1 MADVVV
7 FDLELQNNEAHPVNG
22 PKNNS
27 DSDDEL
33 LEIEEV
39 RYNSKRYVVCHN
51 SVGAFAVLIDKH
63 PRLFTKSIVLYIV
76 LRIGV

>member
-1 MADVVV
+1 MAEVVV

-39 RYNSKRYVVCHN
+39 RHNNYSRYVVCDDF
-51 SVGAFAVLIDKH
+51 VRARAVLIDKH
-63 PRLFTKSIVLYIV
+63 PSVYQV
-76 LRIGV
+76 DSYVNCV

>member
-1 MADVVV
+1 MTEAVV

-39 RYNSKRYVVCHN
+39 RDIIMIIGVLCHDFL
-51 SVGAFAVLIDKH
+51 GIRAPLIDQH
-63 PRLFTKSIVLYIV
+63 PSVYQVNSRVYCA
-76 LRIGV
+76 